1 MKKTVRLLTAVALRN
16 IIVIYTDPPAY
27 IYPGDHMKLKTLYIL
42 VLSLIL
48 LSFIIVMVSS
58 FSNIAM
64 YTSSDSVG
72 QGLDTYPTVI
82 IDAGHGGEDGGAEV
96 NGVIEKDINL
106 AISRRLADILR
117 LSGCEVIEVRD
128 KDISVYSDGASTLR
142 EKKTSDLHNRVELF
156 NSNSNNIVVSIH
168 QNKFDNSK
176 YSGTQ
181 IFYSVNDPDS
191 AVLAENIR
199 TAVVMLLQPDNT
211 RELKPAGSDIFI
223 LDSVQ
228 VPAVIV
234 ECGFLSNDNERELLS
249 DPSYQQKM
257 AYAVAMGVLEYN
269 RQQKSLDK
277 GK

>member
-1 MKKTVRLLTAVALRN
+1 MTAVALRN